1 MLKLETLLEN
11 SNELPSLPE
20 IYTRVT
26 EILES
31 DNSDAQQIG
40 EAVQSDPSLTG
51 RVLKMINS
59 AYYGLPN
66 EIYSIAQAVTLL
78 GRQQIKQIL
87 MGSVLA
93 GVFKGM
99 DIANFSMRDFWE
111 HSIKTA
117 IIARH
122 LAMQNANILD
132 HEAFF
137 TAGLL
142 HDIGRLVIAK
152 AAPDSVAEIDEIVA
166 ANGIDVIQA
175 EADILGVT
183 HVEVGAAMMKKW
195 GIPSLI
201 SQCVVKHHEL
211 NHTGPFAIDTSMV
224 YLANKLSKL
233 TLIEAEDENEEEC
246 EKEMYGIL
254 TTIPNWQQTE
264 CTLEQISIAC
274 RLADEQCHEVM
285 ESLGMIDR
293 EDHDDTYF

>member
-20 IYTRVT
+20 IYTRLSGL
-26 EILES
+26 LES
-31 DNSDAQQIG
+31 DDSDAGQIG

-51 RVLKMINS
+51 RVLKMTNS
-59 AYYGLPN
+59 AYFGLPN
-66 EIYSIAQAVTLL
+66 EIFSIAQAVTLL

-93 GVFKGM
+93 GIFK
-99 DIANFSMRDFWE
+99 DIDLAGFSMRDFWE

-122 LAMQNANILD
+122 LAMQNVNIID

-152 AAPDSVAEIDEIVA
+152 SAPDSIAEIDAIVE
-166 ANGIDVIQA
+166 ANGVDMIQA

-183 HVEVGAAMMKKW
+183 HADIGAVIMKKW
-195 GIPSLI
+195 GMPSMI
-201 SQCVVKHHEL
+201 SQCVIKHHEI
-211 NHTGPFAIDTSMV
+211 NHEGPFAIETSMV

-233 TLIEAEDENEEEC
+233 TLIEAKDENEGEC
-246 EKEMYGIL
+246 KKEMYGIL
-254 TTIPNWQQTE
+254 KTIPNWQQTE
-264 CTLEQISIAC
+264 CSLEQISIAC

-285 ESLGMIDR
+285 ESLNMIDK
-293 EDHDDTYF
+293 